1 MKLLNSPCIYISAKK
16 KHTQTGF
23 VVFHKSICKDILE
36 GLSNTINMGRTHR
49 RKYSSFLLFVWEFN
63 PNNVWRKEMN
73 LVTSTS
79 FSSRCK
85 GNNSSRNWKHMCT
98 ALGASTWPCTCL
110 HRQGAHITG
119 CTVRGET
126 QNDVLSAMASE
137 LPITE
142 LKQGSQSQVPL
153 KTTMCRASRYHQ

>member
-23 VVFHKSICKDILE
+23 VVFHKSMCKDILE
-36 GLSNTINMGRTHR
+36 GLSNTINMGRTHC
-49 RKYSSFLLFVWEFN
+49 RKYSSFLLFVWEFK
-63 PNNVWRKEMN
+63 PNNVWRKRDEPGN
-73 LVTSTS
+73 LYILFQQMQRQQQLPELKAHV
-79 FSSRCK
+79 
-85 GNNSSRNWKHMCT
+85 H
-98 ALGASTWPCTCL
+98 STWSQHLAL
-110 HRQGAHITG
+110 HLPAQTG
-119 CTVRGET
+119 STHHRVHGGGGT

-142 LKQGSQSQVPL
+142 LKQGSQSQVSL